1 MARQQTVLILCTHNA
16 ARSQMAEGWLRH
28 LAGDRFEVHSAGL
41 EPTKVHP
48 LAIEAMREAGVDI
61 SGHAAKP
68 VKQYMGRLTAH
79 YLIIVCSD
87 AEKQCPRMFPGML
100 HRLFW
105 PFEDPSTVD
114 GTHAEKLEAF
124 RQTRDAIQAR
134 IEYWLAQEQGSESPS
149 EHSQKE
155 SF

>member
-1 MARQQTVLILCTHNA
+1 MARKQSVLILCTHNA

-41 EPTKVHP
+41 EPTEVHP
-48 LAIEAMREAGVDI
+48 LAIEAMREVGVDI
-61 SGHAAKP
+61 SDHEAKP

-105 PFEDPSTVD
+105 PFEDPSTVE
-114 GTHAEKLEAF
+114 GTAGEKLETF
-124 RQTRDAIQAR
+124 RQTRDAIKAR
-134 IEYWLAQEQGSESPS
+134 VEHWLAQELTNEASS

-155 SF
+155 SS